1 MVLMAISVFLFAF
14 SNWKNET
21 RKIAEIT
28 VDFKGSNNLFLTQ
41 NSVSKLL
48 IQNQKGLTDKAKRI
62 IDLNDLE
69 AVLKSHKMVR
79 KAEVFMS
86 LDGEITAEIEQK
98 SPLARVVKD
107 NYYIDDTG
115 SWMPLSDTYTARVP
129 LVTGVVKKSS
139 LEELFVIAKRIN
151 NDEFLREH
159 ITEIQQNVKSDFELR
174 LRSNNTVIELGDT
187 SELDKKFNNLK
198 AFYQKATSD
207 GILNKYRKLNLRF
220 TSQVICTKK

>member
-1 MVLMAISVFLFAF
+1 MAISVLLFAF
-14 SNWKNET
+14 QNWKNET

-28 VDFKGSNNLFLTQ
+28 VYFKGSNNLFLTQ

-62 IDLNDLE
+62 IDLNALE

-115 SWMPLSDTYTARVP
+115 SWMAMSDTYTARVP

-159 ITEIQQNVKSDFELR
+159 ITEIQQNVNSDF
-174 LRSNNTVIELGDT
+174 
-187 SELDKKFNNLK
+187 
-198 AFYQKATSD
+198 
-207 GILNKYRKLNLRF
+207 
-220 TSQVICTKK
+220 

>member
-1 MVLMAISVFLFAF
+1 MAISVFLFAF

-174 LRSNNTVIELGDT
+174 LWSNNTVIELGDT

-198 AFYQKATSD
+198 AFYQKATRD
-207 GILNKYRKLNLRF
+207 GILNNYRKLNLRF